1 MIRLLYQAIALMG
14 AGSVKTTWKYS
25 TGSRSAWRASSQRC
39 AALAWHFGQWRSRH
53 ELKDTSVLAQPEQ
66 RSTCPPSAA
75 VRHRSMADMTFSCPR
90 LRRVVAR
97 QAGPWA
103 RKMSATSTMRH
114 CAVSVGGQALQRTGD
129 LAQQVGGHLRVKR

>member
-1 MIRLLYQAIALMG
+1 MIRLLYQAMALTG

-39 AALAWHFGQWRSRH
+39 AALAWHFVQCRLRH

-90 LRRVVAR
+90 LRCVVAR
-97 QAGPWA
+97 HAGPWL
-103 RKMSATSTMRH
+103 RKMSATSSMRRYS
-114 CAVSVGGQALQRTGD
+114 ARAYSEGSRSSGLVTSRSRSVATWT
-129 LAQQVGGHLRVKR
+129 